1 MKNFLKNYLFLISI
15 AGVIVILDQWTKNLV
30 RTNIAFS
37 QTWMPLEW
45 LSTYARIVHWRNTGA
60 AFGIFQNLG
69 GFFTILAFVVIGIIL
84 IFFPQIPRSDW
95 PMRVAMSMQLG
106 GAVGNLIDRLARG
119 HVTDFISV
127 GNFAVFNVAD
137 ASISLGVAVLILGM
151 WIQDRNNRHNHTE
164 TKLPSSETETIED
177 PL

>member
-1 MKNFLKNYLFLISI
+1 MKNYLKNYLSLISI
-15 AGVIVILDQWTKNLV
+15 AGVIVVLDQWTKYLV
-30 RTNIAFS
+30 RTHIGFS
-37 QTWMPLEW
+37 QTWMPWEW

-69 GFFTILAFVVIGIIL
+69 GFFTILAFVVIGII
-84 IFFPQIPRSDW
+84 IVFYPQIPRSDW
-95 PMRVAMSMQLG
+95 AMRVAMSMQLG
-106 GAVGNLIDRLARG
+106 GAAGNLIDRLSRG
-119 HVTDFISV
+119 HVTDFVSV

-151 WIQDRNNRHNHTE
+151 WIQEKNNRRSRPE
-164 TKLPSSETETIED
+164 TRSPSSEVDSIEG